1 MFFMAIFQFDVQLKV
16 DLFYYTKFWKWNLN

>member
-1 MFFMAIFQFDVQLKV
+1 MAIFQFDVQLKV